1 MAGADGLN
9 FKLENNE
16 KKRLSLE
23 IMDEVVKKL
32 KSSTTNEANEEMSG
46 PRFPTELWL
55 MIFGYLDWK
64 TLQKKATLVCNSWL
78 EMIRKCP
85 KLSGEVRLRSD
96 KIEKEDIVA
105 ILSRWEQL
113 KVLHAING
121 FNFHFKVQ
129 YS

>member
-1 MAGADGLN
+1 MD
-9 FKLENNE
+9 ER
-16 KKRLSLE
+16 KKRNLE
-23 IMDEVVKKL
+23 KMDEVVKKS
-32 KSSTTNEANEEMSG
+32 KSSKSNDANEEMSG
-46 PRFPTELWL
+46 PQFPPELWL

-85 KLSGEVRLRSD
+85 KLSGEVSLRSD
-96 KIEKEDIVA
+96 KIKKKDIVA
-105 ILSRWEQL
+105 ILSRWEHL

-121 FNFHFKVQ
+121 FNFDFKVQ

>member
-1 MAGADGLN
+1 MD
-9 FKLENNE
+9 E
-16 KKRLSLE
+16 KKKRNLE
-23 IMDEVVKKL
+23 KMDGVLKKS
-32 KSSTTNEANEEMSG
+32 KSSKSNDANEEIFG
-46 PRFPTELWL
+46 PQLPTELWL
-55 MIFGYLDWK
+55 MIFGHLDWK

-85 KLSGEVRLRSD
+85 KLSEEVSLRSD
-96 KIEKEDIVA
+96 KIKKKDLIA

-121 FNFHFKVQ
+121 FNFDFKVQ

>member
-1 MAGADGLN
+1 MD
-9 FKLENNE
+9 ER
-16 KKRLSLE
+16 KKRNLE
-23 IMDEVVKKL
+23 KMDGAVKKSKPS
-32 KSSTTNEANEEMSG
+32 KSNDANEEIFG
-46 PRFPTELWL
+46 PQLPTELWL

-85 KLSGEVRLRSD
+85 KLSGEVSLRSD
-96 KIEKEDIVA
+96 KIKKKDLVA

-121 FNFHFKVQ
+121 FNFDFKVQ
-129 YS
+129 NS